1 MIRIIKE
8 KIKETGTKNSKKKKK
23 KKMLVKPEK
32 SNNSNSSVI
41 KTHSFLH

>member
-1 MIRIIKE
+1 MTRIIKE
-8 KIKETGTKNSKKKKK
+8 KIKETGTKNSKKKK

>member
-8 KIKETGTKNSKKKKK
+8 KIKETGTKNSKKKK